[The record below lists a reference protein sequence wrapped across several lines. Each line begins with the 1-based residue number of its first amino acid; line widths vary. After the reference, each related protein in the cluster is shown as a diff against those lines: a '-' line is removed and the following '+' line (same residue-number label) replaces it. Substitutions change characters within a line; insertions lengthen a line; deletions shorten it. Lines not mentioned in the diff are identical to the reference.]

1 MKKIKFKISSFNKHL
16 IFSISFLFL
25 YLFYLSI
32 PSLYDKGK
40 LQKELTEKIL
50 NEFKINISISSD
62 INYSILPSPN
72 IVIKNVKIFND
83 DIESPKELTQIKKLK
98 IFISQKSILNQK
110 NLRINEILI
119 EDANFSVQFVDFKF
133 FKNYFETKLS
143 KKKVKIKNS
152 KVFFKD
158 KKNGTIS
165 LFSISNL
172 DIFYD
177 EKKSNNNV
185 NAYGN
190 VFKIPFKLKW
200 NKDFKNISSS
210 ITLLKLK
217 RLRIEMKNISK
228 KRNGIYF
235 AENNLII
242 GNSKLFTKYK
252 IDDGMI
258 NIYSEDTD
266 LINNDVNYLG
276 KISLNPFDLKLDI
289 NLKELDIKKF
299 LKSSSVFVEFL
310 KSNLFFNKNLSSTI
324 ILNSENIIKNK
335 LFNYC
340 KIIMNYRSGEINFNN
355 SYLVSDKVGILNL
368 YSSSLNVINEEMVF
382 TGRFKFEIRDQEG
395 FYRVFQISKSTR
407 KPVTNIFFDINF
419 NLFNNEITIK
429 NFQFNELKYESS
441 DAIKSILNEYNNN
454 EKNKNKNWIDI
465 KNFTNKL
472 FRVYEG

>member
-1 MKKIKFKISSFNKHL
+1 
-16 IFSISFLFL
+16 
-25 YLFYLSI
+25 
-32 PSLYDKGK
+32 
-40 LQKELTEKIL
+40 
-50 NEFKINISISSD
+50 
-62 INYSILPSPN
+62 
-72 IVIKNVKIFND
+72 
-83 DIESPKELTQIKKLK
+83 
-98 IFISQKSILNQK
+98 
-110 NLRINEILI
+110 
-119 EDANFSVQFVDFKF
+119 
-133 FKNYFETKLS
+133 
-143 KKKVKIKNS
+143 
-152 KVFFKD
+152 
-158 KKNGTIS
+158 
-165 LFSISNL
+165 
-172 DIFYD
+172 
-177 EKKSNNNV
+177 
-185 NAYGN
+185 
-190 VFKIPFKLKW
+190 
-200 NKDFKNISSS
+200 
-210 ITLLKLK
+210 
-217 RLRIEMKNISK
+217 MKNISK
-228 KRNGIYF
+228 KRNGIYS

-258 NIYSEDTD
+258 DIYSEDTD

-324 ILNSENIIKNK
+324 ILNTENIIKNK

-382 TGRFKFEIRDQEG
+382 TGRFKFKIRDQEG

-454 EKNKNKNWIDI
+454 EKNKTKNWIYI

-472 FRVYEG
+472 FRIYEG